1 MAKPTRMLLA
11 EDNPEDVE
19 LVLAALADVNLAGK
33 VAVVHD
39 GQEALDYLFRRDR
52 YAQRSQENPAVV
64 LLDLKMP
71 KLDGH
76 EVLRAIRAA
85 PTLRAV
91 PVVMLTSS
99 YDEREVSR
107 SYELGANAYVVKP
120 QGFQAFRET
129 VARLGVF
136 WGLVNEPPPGS
147 VANP

>member
-1 MAKPTRMLLA
+1 MAKPTRILLA

-19 LVLAALADVNLAGK
+19 LILAALIGANLADD

-39 GQEALDYLFRRDR
+39 GQEALDYLFRHDQ
-52 YAQRSQENPAVV
+52 YAQRSGENPAVV

-85 PTLRAV
+85 PTLRTV
-91 PVVMLTSS
+91 PVVILTSS
-99 YDEREVSR
+99 CDEREVFQ

-120 QGFQAFRET
+120 QDFQAFRET